1 VVRVPAALLAHD
13 VVKVYGDR
21 TVLDG
26 VSLTAAPGRRIG
38 LIGENGAGKSTLL
51 RLLAGAEEP
60 DGGTVVRPPDLGF
73 GQQEL
78 PFAGSATVADVLDD
92 ALRDSRAALRRL
104 DELAARVAD
113 EPDDP
118 DALRRY
124 GEVLDRCTEHD
135 AWDADRR
142 AELVLDG
149 LGLAAVGTDRRVE
162 TLSGGQRSRL
172 GLAAL
177 LVRRPSALLLDEPTN
192 HLDDG
197 AAAFLEEQL
206 RGLPGVVV
214 AASHDRAFLDA
225 VCTDL
230 VDLDPASNT
239 ATAGP
244 TRYGGG
250 YSDYQVE
257 RRAERARWEQRFAE
271 EQEELKALRH
281 AVRHTARQVAPHDRP
296 PRDNDGFIYAFK
308 GARVQQ
314 AISRQVRNARRRLDE
329 LTRDQVRRPPA
340 PLRFE
345 AVLGTAA
352 PGAVAALRGVTV
364 PGRLALDHLDLG
376 ATERLLVTG
385 PNGAG
390 KSTLL
395 AVLAGRLEP
404 ATGTVHL
411 RRGLRVG
418 LLAQDTRIPDPQRTA
433 LRVYVEHLGEERA
446 TARPLAELGLVAPRD
461 LNRPVQDLSV
471 GQRRRLDLALLVADA
486 PQLLLL
492 DEPTNHLSPALADE
506 LEEALGSAPA
516 AVVVASHDR
525 WLRRRWAGRELELTA
540 APVPTRG

>member
-1 VVRVPAALLAHD
+1 VVLVPAALLAHD

-60 DGGTVVRPPDLGF
+60 DGGSVSRPADLGF
-73 GQQEL
+73 GHQEL
-78 PFAGSATVADVLDD
+78 PYAGSATVADVLDD
-92 ALRDSRAALRRL
+92 ALRETRAALREL
-104 DELAARVAD
+104 DALAVRMA
-113 EPDDP
+113 DDP
-118 DALRRY
+118 DVLPRY
-124 GEVLDRCTEHD
+124 GEVLDWCTEHD

-149 LGLAAVGTDRRVE
+149 LGLGDVGLDRRVD
-162 TLSGGQRSRL
+162 TVSGGQRGRL

-177 LVRRPSALLLDEPTN
+177 LVRRPTALLLDEPTN
-192 HLDDG
+192 HLDDA

-230 VDLDPASNT
+230 IDLDPAANT
-239 ATAGP
+239 PTAGP

-250 YSDYQVE
+250 YTDYQAE
-257 RRAERARWEQRFAE
+257 RRAERVRWEQRFAE
-271 EQEELKALRH
+271 EQEELKELRH
-281 AVRHTARQVAPHDRP
+281 AVAHTARQVAPHNRP

-314 AISRQVRNARRRLDE
+314 AVSRQVRNAQRRLDE
-329 LTRDQVRRPPA
+329 LARTQVRRPPE
-340 PLRFE
+340 PLRF
-345 AVLGTAA
+345 AATLGTATT
-352 PGAVAALRGVTV
+352 GQVAALRDVVV
-364 PGRLALDHLDLG
+364 PGRLAVGRLELS
-376 ATERLLVTG
+376 ATDRLLVTG

-395 AVLAGRLEP
+395 AVLAGELRP
-404 ATGTVHL
+404 AAGAVSL

-418 LLAQDTRIPDPQRTA
+418 LLAQDTRIPHPERTA
-433 LRVYVEHLGEERA
+433 LRVYTEHLGEERA
-446 TARPLAELGLVAPRD
+446 AARPLVGLGLVAPRD
-461 LNRPVQDLSV
+461 LNRPVRELSV
-471 GQRRRLDLALLVADA
+471 GQRRRLDLALLVAEA

-525 WLRRRWAGRELELTA
+525 WLRRRWAGRELELA
-540 APVPTRG
+540 AAGQLPR